1 MHRRATLKAI
11 VEMIME
17 TMDQCVW
24 CGFTK
29 KRKVKSFMSAAA
41 VRAQSLQRR
50 VKSGHRAKCGDA
62 HKH

>member
-1 MHRRATLKAI
+1 
-11 VEMIME
+11 MIME
-17 TMDQCVW
+17 TMDQCVG